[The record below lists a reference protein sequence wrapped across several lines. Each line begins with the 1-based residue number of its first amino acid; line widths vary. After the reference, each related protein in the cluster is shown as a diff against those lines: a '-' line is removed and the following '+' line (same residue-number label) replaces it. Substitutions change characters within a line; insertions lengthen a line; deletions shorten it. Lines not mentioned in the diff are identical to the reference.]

1 MLLPANHYPQF
12 SALTTLEELFLQLAK
27 EILEVQKDSSINQNN
42 TSVITITQ
50 DDNAETTAITTE
62 SWIGSLNDNGIIQV
76 KNLFSEHTFTAGT
89 GDYPFNQNTLVN
101 AFYHVGMYL
110 QRQELSIAK
119 NPGSKQLITFTVDN
133 VAELGA
139 TSQLELS
146 MTATDYPITITNN
159 SDQTIVK
166 AKPYLL

>member
-1 MLLPANHYPQF
+1 MLLPEDHYPQF
-12 SALTTLEELFLQLAK
+12 STLTTLEELFLQLGK

-62 SWIGSLNDNGIIQV
+62 SWIGTLNDNGIIQI
-76 KNLFSEHTFTAGT
+76 KNPFPDHVFTQGT
-89 GDYPFNQNTLVN
+89 GSYPFNQNVLVN
-101 AFYHVGMYL
+101 AFFHVGMYL
-110 QRQELSIAK
+110 QKQELSIAN

-133 VAELGA
+133 VAELGS

-146 MTATDYPITITNN
+146 LSANDYPITIIN
-159 SDQTIVK
+159 SNDQTVIK
-166 AKPYLL
+166 AKSYLL